1 MPITSRSILSKIN
14 AIEGGFTAEELVR
27 ASSSER
33 QHSGKKTGGKT
44 NTRRGAKSLE
54 RIETMLAALLA
65 AGYLEKK
72 KKRYARSASFSCA
85 GVIKIKGRDDTV
97 LQAADGTTYAVRRE
111 HLNNAHNNDAVEAEI
126 VEFQQGVLYAR
137 VTRILKRKKEFYTA
151 RVTGM
156 TKSMIFYRLIDLAGG
171 AEACSSRSGS
181 KPAVG
186 DCAIVQL
193 TGKIIAGIPECTV
206 EETFDEGD
214 ELYDVR
220 RIILKHSLPGPH
232 GDYEELASKNA
243 AFIESEL
250 KHRKNLKKFYTV
262 TIDGDNAKDF
272 DDAISFEKTR
282 DGYSLY
288 VHIADVSAFVDKG
301 TPLDAEATRR
311 GTSFYVGNTVIPMLP
326 ELLSNDLCSLREGV
340 DRITLSVRMK
350 FNRRGDIVG
359 HEFFRGI
366 IRVNKRLTYAT
377 AHELIESGKKTKLP
391 FLLRQMYDFAQLL
404 KERRMQNGRV
414 DLNLTDS
421 EFIYK
426 GNTLVDLIT
435 TQRLKSH
442 LIIEEFMLSANE
454 TVSRALREHGI
465 PALYRVHESISD
477 EKLVTL
483 VRFLNSLGLTMSKKK
498 DIGKTLQGVID
509 SVRGMEYEEVVNFII
524 LKSMM
529 QAYYGVEPLG
539 HFGLGFKDYTHF
551 TSPIRR
557 YPDLV
562 VHRCLKSIIDAA
574 PAPYD
579 IEELRPLGEKSSEME
594 RVAQSA
600 ERDLFRLKSCRLLD
614 GRTGEVFD
622 AVVSGVGRSGFYV
635 TLMEKPIEG
644 MVPLRM
650 LTDDYYLVQEDDFT
664 VVGKRLGRRFRL
676 GDRIRVRLVGVDAG
690 TMRIDFEIA

>member
-1 MPITSRSILSKIN
+1 M
-14 AIEGGFTAEELVR
+14 
-27 ASSSER
+27 
-33 QHSGKKTGGKT
+33 
-44 NTRRGAKSLE
+44 
-54 RIETMLAALLA
+54 
-65 AGYLEKK
+65 
-72 KKRYARSASFSCA
+72 
-85 GVIKIKGRDDTV
+85 
-97 LQAADGTTYAVRRE
+97 
-111 HLNNAHNNDAVEAEI
+111 
-126 VEFQQGVLYAR
+126 
-137 VTRILKRKKEFYTA
+137 
-151 RVTGM
+151 
-156 TKSMIFYRLIDLAGG
+156 
-171 AEACSSRSGS
+171 
-181 KPAVG
+181 
-186 DCAIVQL
+186 
-193 TGKIIAGIPECTV
+193 
-206 EETFDEGD
+206 
-214 ELYDVR
+214 
-220 RIILKHSLPGPH
+220 
-232 GDYEELASKNA
+232 
-243 AFIESEL
+243 
-250 KHRKNLKKFYTV
+250 
-262 TIDGDNAKDF
+262 
-272 DDAISFEKTR
+272 
-282 DGYSLY
+282 
-288 VHIADVSAFVDKG
+288 HIADVSAFVDKG

-391 FLLRQMYDFAQLL
+391 LLLRQMYDFAQLL

-454 TVSRALREHGI
+454 TVSRTLREHGI

-509 SVRGMEYEEVVNFII
+509 SVRGMEYEEVANFII